1 MQIHDLSAQVELLL
15 ILQTLSAKL
24 IVGMAF
30 NIVQRNVMMETI
42 LQEMDVMQLVIQK
55 LTMLV
60 VEVQVPQLLPV
71 LSVHLELLQMLLN
84 QAVQLLVEMDVS
96 ILLKHVRME
105 ILQIQTDAVHFE

>member
-42 LQEMDVMQLVIQK
+42 LQEMDVMQLVI
-55 LTMLV
+55 
-60 VEVQVPQLLPV
+60 
-71 LSVHLELLQMLLN
+71 
-84 QAVQLLVEMDVS
+84 
-96 ILLKHVRME
+96 
-105 ILQIQTDAVHFE
+105 